1 ASSFCCVPPA
11 ITASGCRRAVPNKV
25 CSRRGDRSRAD
36 NVIPMRRMSRSLP
49 RCLVVMVEAGGGYAR
64 HMPVGRYHLTGRLG
78 GLGYSVYLGGQQ
90 LVHAMHKSCRP
101 TGLVLNK
108 AR

>member
-1 ASSFCCVPPA
+1 
-11 ITASGCRRAVPNKV
+11 
-25 CSRRGDRSRAD
+25 
-36 NVIPMRRMSRSLP
+36 
-49 RCLVVMVEAGGGYAR
+49 
-64 HMPVGRYHLTGRLG
+64 MPVGRYHLTGRLG